1 MKYSIIGNIIAL
13 IASLLM
19 VYTGFLKNKKK
30 IIFLQTIQILLYTVG
45 NFLLNSIPGAIINIL
60 NCIRNI
66 LCYENKLGKKEK
78 IIITILSIILTLKF
92 NNLGIIGYLPGI
104 ISVSYIWL
112 MTTKDVV
119 KFKTLIIITTVLWFI
134 HDIYIGLYTSAIF
147 DFASIIA
154 NFISIYHIKTKKI
167 SGGKND

>member
-1 MKYSIIGNIIAL
+1 MEYAVIGNIIAL
-13 IASLLM
+13 IASLMM
-19 VYTGFLKNKKK
+19 VYTGFLKNKKN
-30 IIFLQTIQILLYTVG
+30 IIFLQTIQILLYTLG

-78 IIITILSIILTLKF
+78 IIITILSIALTLKF

-104 ISVSYIWL
+104 ISISFIWL
-112 MTTKDVV
+112 MTTKDVI
-119 KFKTLIIITTVLWFI
+119 KFKILIIATTILWLI
-134 HDIYIGLYTSAIF
+134 HDIYIGLYTSAVF

-154 NFISIYHIKTKKI
+154 NFISIYNIKTKKNI
-167 SGGKND
+167 WR

>member
-1 MKYSIIGNIIAL
+1 MEYAVIGNIIAL
-13 IASLLM
+13 IASLMM
-19 VYTGFLKNKKK
+19 VYTGFLKNKKN
-30 IIFLQTIQILLYTVG
+30 IIFLQTIQILLYTIG

-104 ISVSYIWL
+104 ISISYIWL
-112 MTTKDVV
+112 MTTKDVI
-119 KFKTLIIITTVLWFI
+119 KFKILIITTTILWLI
-134 HDIYIGLYTSAIF
+134 HDMYIGLYTSATF

-154 NFISIYHIKTKKI
+154 NFISIYNIKTKKI